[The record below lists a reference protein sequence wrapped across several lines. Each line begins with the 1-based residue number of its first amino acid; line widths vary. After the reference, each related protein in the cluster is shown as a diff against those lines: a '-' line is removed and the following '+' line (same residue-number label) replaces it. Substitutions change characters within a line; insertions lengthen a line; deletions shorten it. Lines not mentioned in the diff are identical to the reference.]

1 MKAALAYPNGLRSS
15 PEYGRARRTRSE
27 AGLTTVQGKLHA
39 ATDSKQYREGTVKS
53 TPARGVKQTLKS
65 CASMP
70 WEGLMCLTACLLEYD
85 PASSP
90 SWPG

>member
-1 MKAALAYPNGLRSS
+1 MRAALPQPNSLGSI

-39 ATDSKQYREGTVKS
+39 ATDSKQYREGMVKS
-53 TPARGVKQTLKS
+53 TPARGVKETLKS
-65 CASMP
+65 CACMP

-90 SWPG
+90 PWPG